1 MAIAH
6 AQSGDPID
14 IRPLGPRLA
23 TEKNIALFK
32 SEQLEVIRLVLLA
45 GKVFPAHAVPGEI
58 TVQCIEGEIDITVE
72 GQSHVLKAGEILFLA
87 GNVPH
92 GVVALQDSSAL
103 LTIVLKPGA

>member
-1 MAIAH
+1 MAIQH

-14 IRPLGPRLA
+14 IRPLGARLGG
-23 TEKNIALFK
+23 ERNIALFK

-45 GKVFPAHAVPGEI
+45 GKVFPPHAVPGEI
-58 TVQCIEGEIDITVE
+58 TLQCIEGEIDVTVDGE
-72 GQSHVLKAGEILFLA
+72 SHLLKAGEILFLS

-103 LTIVLKPGA
+103 LTIVLKPNA